1 MKIGKFKYKNDSN
14 EVTFVMNSGV
24 HGTKNDRGDL
34 IKPKEEPKT
43 AEEKHLIKLLA
54 LVSDKINERFLN
66 LQ

>member
-1 MKIGKFKYKNDSN
+1 
-14 EVTFVMNSGV
+14 MNSGV
-24 HGTKNDRGDL
+24 HGTKNEKGDL

-43 AEEKHLIKLLA
+43 AEEKYLIKLLA